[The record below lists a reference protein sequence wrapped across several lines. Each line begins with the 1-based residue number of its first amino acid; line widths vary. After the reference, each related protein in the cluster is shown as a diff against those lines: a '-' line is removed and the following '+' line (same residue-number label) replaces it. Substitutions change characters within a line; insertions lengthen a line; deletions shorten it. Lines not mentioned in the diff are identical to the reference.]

1 MKSTN
6 TITMS
11 KSTTAAEP
19 VNHVEG
25 MGSIP
30 HDNGVY
36 FRVWAPHAKKVF
48 VTGEFN
54 NWSKNKHSMTHEGNG
69 YWGVNISDAK
79 AGNQYKYILQTDM
92 GLLYRNDPY
101 ARELT
106 NSAGNSIITDPH
118 FEWTD
123 QDFQTPTWNEL
134 VIYEMHIGTFNVKED
149 GKPGTFETA
158 RQRLGYLK
166 ALGINAIEIMPA
178 TEFPG
183 GISWGYNLSHPYA
196 IESDYGGVKGFK
208 ELINAAHELGIAIIL
223 DVVYNHFGP
232 SDLDLWQFD
241 GWSENGAGGIYFY
254 QDWRAET
261 PWGHTRPDYGRPEVR
276 QYLRDNALMWLED
289 YHIDGLRTDALLFVR
304 NAQGKNLPEADLP
317 EGWSLMKWINEE
329 INKRYPWKITIAEDL
344 QNNEW
349 ITKKA
354 EENGQGF
361 NTQWDPAFTFSVRD
375 VLKVPEDDHRD
386 LDKIQFALTHNFN
399 GDALQRVIYT
409 ESHDDVA
416 NGKTRV
422 PEEITPGDAQSWF
435 AKKRSVLGAV
445 LVFTAAGI
453 PMIFQGQ
460 EFVEDGWFDDTKPL
474 DWSKFSDFK
483 GIARLYRDCIRLR
496 RNMEGVT
503 KGLSGQHTRIT
514 HVNNKDKVIAFHR
527 WHEGGPK
534 DSTIVVLNF
543 MNKEQKDYVIG
554 VPEEGVWK
562 VRFNSDWKGYDE
574 SFTDSPAFDVETF
587 TSKKDDQDY
596 SIAIN
601 MGPYNALILS
611 RD

>member
-1 MKSTN
+1 
-6 TITMS
+6 MS
-11 KSTTAAEP
+11 KSTTAAAP
-19 VNHVEG
+19 VTRIEG

-54 NWSKNKHSMTHEGNG
+54 NWSKNKHPMTHEGNG

-106 NSAGNSIITDPH
+106 NSTGNSIITDPH

-123 QDFQTPTWNEL
+123 HDFQMPAWNEL

-183 GISWGYNLSHPYA
+183 GFSWGYNLSHPYA

-361 NTQWDPAFTFSVRD
+361 NTQWDPIFTFSIRD
-375 VLKVPEDDHRD
+375 VLKVPEDDQRD
-386 LDKIQFALTHNFN
+386 MNKIQFGIMHNFN
-399 GDALQRVIYT
+399 GDAFQRVIYT

-422 PEEITPGDAQSWF
+422 PEEIAPGDANNWF

-445 LVFTAAGI
+445 LVFTCPGI

-460 EFVEDGWFDDTKPL
+460 EFVEDGWFDDTIPL

-496 RNMEGVT
+496 RNMEGIT
-503 KGLSGQHTRIT
+503 KGLSGQHIRIT

-527 WHEGGPK
+527 WYEGGPK

-543 MNKEQKDYVIG
+543 ANKEHKDYVIG

-574 SFTDSPAFDVETF
+574 SFTDAAVFDVETF
-587 TSKKDDQDY
+587 TSKKDEQEF

>member
-1 MKSTN
+1 MEAT
-6 TITMS
+6 
-11 KSTTAAEP
+11 P
-19 VNHVEG
+19 VTHIEG
-25 MGSIP
+25 MGAIP
-30 HDNGVY
+30 HDNGVF

-48 VTGEFN
+48 VTGDFN
-54 NWSKNKHSMTHEGNG
+54 NWSKNKHPMTHESNG
-69 YWGVNISDAK
+69 YWGVNIADAA

-92 GLLYRNDPY
+92 GLLHRNDPY

-106 NSAGNSIITDPH
+106 NSAGNSIVTDPH

-123 QDFQTPTWNEL
+123 HDFQSPSWNEL

-166 ALGINAIEIMPA
+166 ALGVNAIELMPA

-208 ELINAAHELGIAIIL
+208 ELINAAHELGIAVIL

-276 QYLRDNALMWLED
+276 QYLRDNALMWLEE

-304 NAQGKNLPEADLP
+304 NVHGKNMPEADLP
-317 EGWSLMKWINEE
+317 EGWTMMKWINEE
-329 INKRYPWKITIAEDL
+329 VNKRYPWKIMIAEDL

-361 NTQWDPAFTFSVRD
+361 NTQWDPSFTFSVRD

-386 LDKIQFALTHNFN
+386 LDKIQFALTNKYN
-399 GDALQRVIYT
+399 GDAFQRVIYT

-422 PEEITPGDAQSWF
+422 PEEIAPGDAQGWF

-496 RNMEGVT
+496 RNMEGLT

-514 HVNNKDKVIAFHR
+514 HVNNNDKVIAFHR
-527 WHEGGPK
+527 WYEGGPK

-543 MNKEQKDYVIG
+543 MNKEHKDYVIG

-562 VRFNSDWKGYDE
+562 VRFNSDWKGYDD
-574 SFTDSPAFDVETF
+574 SFTDTPAFDVETF
-587 TSKKDDQDY
+587 TSKKDEQEF

-601 MGPYNALILS
+601 LGPYNALILS

>member
-1 MKSTN
+1 MSKKSTAVA
-6 TITMS
+6 TPAI
-11 KSTTAAEP
+11 
-19 VNHVEG
+19 HVEG

-30 HDNGVY
+30 HENGVY

-48 VTGEFN
+48 VTGDFN
-54 NWSKNKHSMTHEGNG
+54 DWSKNKHAMTHEGNG
-69 YWGVNISDAK
+69 YWGMNVPEAVTS
-79 AGNQYKYILQTDM
+79 NQYKYILQTDI

-101 ARELT
+101 AREVT

-123 QDFQTPTWNEL
+123 HDFQMPSWNEL
-134 VIYEMHIGTFNVKED
+134 AIYELHIGTFNVKED
-149 GKPGTFETA
+149 GKPGTFDTA
-158 RQRLGYLK
+158 RQRLAYLK
-166 ALGINAIEIMPA
+166 ALGINALEIMPA

-183 GISWGYNLSHPYA
+183 GFSWGYNLSHPFA
-196 IESDYGGVKGFK
+196 IESDYGGIKGFK
-208 ELINAAHELGIAIIL
+208 ELINAAHELGMAVIL

-289 YHIDGLRTDALLFVR
+289 YHIDGLRSDALLFVR
-304 NAQGKNLPEADLP
+304 NVHGKNMPDADLP
-317 EGWSLMKWINEE
+317 DGWSLMQWINEE
-329 INKRYPWKITIAEDL
+329 VNERYPWKIMIAEDL

-349 ITKKA
+349 ITKKQ
-354 EENGQGF
+354 EEGGEGF
-361 NTQWDPAFTFSVRD
+361 NTQWDPAFTYNIRN
-375 VLKVPEDDHRD
+375 VLKVPEDEHRD
-386 LDKIQFALTHNFN
+386 MGQIKHAIMHYFN
-399 GDALQRVIYT
+399 GDAFQRVIYT

-422 PEEITPGDAQSWF
+422 PEEIAPGDAQSWF

-445 LVFTAAGI
+445 LIYTCAGI

-460 EFVEDGWFDDTKPL
+460 EFIEDEVFDDNKPL
-474 DWSKFSDFK
+474 DWSKFSAFK

-496 RNMEGVT
+496 RNIDGLT
-503 KGLSGQHTRIT
+503 KGLTGQHTKII
-514 HVNNKDKVIAFHR
+514 HINSEEKVIAYHR
-527 WHEGGPK
+527 WHDGGPK

-543 MNKEQKDYVIG
+543 ANREHKDYVIG

-574 SFTDSPAFDVETF
+574 SFTDTTALEAETF
-587 TSKKDDQDY
+587 ESKKDGQEF
-596 SIAIN
+596 SAAIN
-601 MGPYNALILS
+601 LGPYNALILS
-611 RD
+611 RDQ

>member
-1 MKSTN
+1 
-6 TITMS
+6 MS
-11 KSTTAAEP
+11 KSTTAAAPEI
-19 VNHVEG
+19 HIEG

-30 HDNGVY
+30 HENGVF

-54 NWSKNKHSMTHEGNG
+54 NWSKNKHPMTHEGNG
-69 YWGVNISDAK
+69 YWGLNIPDAK

-92 GLLYRNDPY
+92 GLLHRNDPY

-123 QDFQTPTWNEL
+123 HDFKMPSWNEL

-166 ALGINAIEIMPA
+166 ALGVNALEIMPA

-317 EGWSLMKWINEE
+317 EGWTLMKWINEE
-329 INKRYPWKITIAEDL
+329 VKKRFPWKITIAEDL
-344 QNNEW
+344 QDNEW
-349 ITKKA
+349 ITKGT
-354 EENGQGF
+354 EDNGEGF

-375 VLKVPEDDHRD
+375 VLKVPEDEHRD
-386 LDKIQFALTHNFN
+386 LDKIQFAINHNFN
-399 GDALQRVIYT
+399 GDAFQRVIYT

-460 EFVEDGWFDDTKPL
+460 EFVEGGWFDDTRPL

-483 GIARLYRDCIRLR
+483 GIARLYRDCISLR
-496 RNMEGVT
+496 RNMEGLT
-503 KGLSGQHTRIT
+503 KGLSGQHTRII
-514 HVNNKDKVIAFHR
+514 HVNNEDKVIAFHR
-527 WHEGGPK
+527 WYEGGPK

-543 MNKEQKDYVIG
+543 MNKEHKDYVIG

-574 SFTDSPAFDVETF
+574 SFTDAAVFDVETF
-587 TSKKDDQDY
+587 TSSKDEQEF
-596 SIAIN
+596 SISLN